1 MAKITVIEDN
11 RVIAFLI
18 DASLQAAGHL
28 PSLYACGGEGLAAMR
43 VAPPDLLILD
53 VNLPDMSG
61 FDVALTLRQDMAL
74 SHVPILL
81 LTALNDMDSRVRGLE
96 VADDYLTKPFE
107 KRELLARVGALL
119 RRSKRSSALAG
130 RLELIGGAGA
140 AVQVVALVH
149 PRGALVFDDGVT
161 VYFDKGRVIHASHQ
175 QTQSAEAVVAEAFS
189 RQQGSFRFEPQA
201 PLPPATLHLD
211 PMAVLLELTRLA
223 DEIARDADAANIS
236 TKSRHGSMD
245 NASQRSSGAV
255 RNTHAKRLIVV
266 PDWLA
271 AETLLEQLR
280 GKQVFIAREHYDPQ
294 KQDSCVVFE
303 GNLTVIVLLHST
315 LQDLPHALAEFI
327 KAPSVS

>member
-1 MAKITVIEDN
+1 VAKITVIEDN

-28 PSLYACGGEGLAAMR
+28 PSLYASGGEGLAAMR

-149 PRGALVFDDGVT
+149 SQGALVFDDGVT
-161 VYFDKGRVIHASHQ
+161 VYFDQGRVIHVNHQ

-223 DEIARDADAANIS
+223 DEIARDAANIS
-236 TKSRHGSMD
+236 TKSRHSSTD
-245 NASQRSSGAV
+245 TASKRSSGAV

-315 LQDLPHALAEFI
+315 LQDIPHALAEFI